1 MRSGGSIQIKA
12 KLFCGHLSS
21 LLSQLIPLAF
31 VQDQF
36 ENQLSLESFFL
47 VQRNLVP
54 NICFTAIKIIIIS
67 LNDDAKILTETD
79 TETFFPIP
87 NFPKPRLLL

>member
-1 MRSGGSIQIKA
+1 MMRTGGSNQIKA

-79 TETFFPIP
+79 TETFFFRYQIFR
-87 NFPKPRLLL
+87 N